1 MRSFAESDSHS
12 LRHNL
17 HFPNMSSD
25 VFLYH
30 VLHFHYRTS
39 GWEFIFFLLH
49 TCIALWTGCFCL
61 SSVRRLLAIPFKSFF
76 LLKSFPLEVPSIHFS
91 GNSYCFVLFFSNW
104 ILPSNFV
111 ENTQHIRLNF
121 CFFYRH
127 SCENDFVYMESLEPL
142 WWWWWWISAFWRFLF
157 KASGFWILLIG
168 QICFYCHGFRY
179 VFSLFLPLFLLNFDD
194 VPIYL
199 LELQFG
205 WR

>member
-49 TCIALWTGCFCL
+49 TCSALWTGCFCL

-111 ENTQHIRLNF
+111 ENTQHIHLNF
-121 CFFYRH
+121 CFF
-127 SCENDFVYMESLEPL
+127 LQTLL
-142 WWWWWWISAFWRFLF
+142 WEWFCLH
-157 KASGFWILLIG
+157 GILGTI
-168 QICFYCHGFRY
+168 
-179 VFSLFLPLFLLNFDD
+179 VVMVVVNFC
-194 VPIYL
+194 L
-199 LELQFG
+199 LEVFI
-205 WR
+205 

>member
-49 TCIALWTGCFCL
+49 TCSALWTGCFCL

-76 LLKSFPLEVPSIHFS
+76 LLKSFPLEVPSAHFS
-91 GNSYCFVLFFSNW
+91 GNSYCFYFFFSNW

-111 ENTQHIRLNF
+111 ENTQNIRLNF
-121 CFFYRH
+121 CFTDTLVR
-127 SCENDFVYMESLEPL
+127 M
-142 WWWWWWISAFWRFLF
+142 
-157 KASGFWILLIG
+157 ILSTWNPWNHCG
-168 QICFYCHGFRY
+168 DGGGE
-179 VFSLFLPLFLLNFDD
+179 FLPFGGFFLKPQ
-194 VPIYL
+194 VSGSY
-199 LELQFG
+199 
-205 WR
+205 